1 MIIPVGTLVNAGA
14 VAAGGIC
21 GMLIGTRMS
30 EHMRSLVFQA
40 LGLSMIILSIQM
52 GIKSEQILL
61 LILSLL
67 LGGITGALLH
77 LEQRSTKAVEALRDR
92 LKASPL
98 GRNKNFVEGFI
109 NTVMICCVGAMAI
122 LGSIDEG
129 ITGNAHIL
137 YTKSLLDF
145 FICLALGSTFGAS
158 VSLAG
163 LVILVYQGTIT
174 LFAAYLQPWVT
185 GPILNEFTAVGGVLI
200 FGISINLLDL
210 RRINVLDLL
219 PSLVWICVLG
229 KLFM

>member
-77 LEQRSTKAVEALRDR
+77 LERRSTRAVEALRDR

-98 GRNKNFVEGFI
+98 GRNENFVEGFI

-158 VSLAG
+158 VSLAAV
-163 LVILVYQGTIT
+163 VILVYQGAIT
-174 LFAAYLQPWVT
+174 LFATYLQPWVT

>member
-1 MIIPVGTLVNAGA
+1 MVIPVGTLVNAAA

-21 GMLIGTRMS
+21 GTLIGARMS
-30 EHMRSLVFQA
+30 EHVRSLVFQA
-40 LGLSMIILSIQM
+40 LGLSMIILSLQM
-52 GIKSEQILL
+52 AFKSQEILI

-67 LGGITGALLH
+67 LGGITGCLLR
-77 LEQRSTKAVEALRDR
+77 LEARSTRAVEALRDR
-92 LKASPL
+92 LKASSL
-98 GRNKNFVEGFI
+98 GRNENFVEGFI
-109 NTVMICCVGAMAI
+109 NTVMICCVGAMAV

-163 LVILVYQGTIT
+163 AVILIYQGTIT
-174 LFAAYLQPWVT
+174 LLASYLQPWVT
-185 GPILNEFTAVGGVLI
+185 GPVLNEFTGVGGVLVL
-200 FGISINLLDL
+200 GISINLLEL

-219 PSLVWICVLG
+219 PSLIWVCILC
-229 KLFM
+229 KLFL